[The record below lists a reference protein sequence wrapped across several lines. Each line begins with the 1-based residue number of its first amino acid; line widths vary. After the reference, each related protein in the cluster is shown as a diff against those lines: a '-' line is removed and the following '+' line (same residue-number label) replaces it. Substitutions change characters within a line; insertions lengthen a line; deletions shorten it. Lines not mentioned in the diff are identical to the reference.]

1 MVVPERSTC
10 RRSLSSIEED
20 REEQMNQQNP
30 KDWKT
35 YDQFAYGIDTNRL
48 PPTSKLAGTTHAV
61 TFDDGRKLDLALSA
75 GEARWSDGDGHG
87 TDKSEV
93 IEVAPSTYFIE
104 IVFASRPKESETLIL
119 NIETGRAL
127 SIYSIVRD
135 KEQSVG
141 EPQVAQIFRAGTAGK
156 ATGFKPTE
164 SRDLIGLRAHFTYS
178 PNHTY
183 EHTYLSSQR
192 YAWQCLVGV
201 QRGHGDV
208 DLATTYKFDENQYV
222 FTFREF
228 KIPVAST
235 FFYNFKDMRSTGK
248 FLGIAGDGSIQN
260 NPAGAHI
267 RKVSMTYYLPG
278 QEPV

>member
-1 MVVPERSTC
+1 
-10 RRSLSSIEED
+10 
-20 REEQMNQQNP
+20 MNENP

-35 YDQFAYGIDTNRL
+35 YDEFAYGIDTNRL
-48 PPTSKLAGTTHAV
+48 PASDALAGSSYRIG
-61 TFDDGRKLDLALSA
+61 FDDGRMLDLAIGK
-75 GEARWSDGDGHG
+75 GEAEWSDGRESA
-87 TDKSEV
+87 TDKAEV
-93 IEVAPSTYFIE
+93 IEVAPNTYFIE
-104 IVFASRPKESETLIL
+104 IVFAARPREAETLIL
-119 NIETGRAL
+119 NVETRRAL

-135 KEQSVG
+135 AKDAAG
-141 EPQVAQIFRAGTAGK
+141 EPQVAQIFRPGIVEGGAASGPEPA
-156 ATGFKPTE
+156 E

-178 PNHTY
+178 PNHVY

-208 DLATTYKFDENQYV
+208 DLTTTYKFDENQYV

-235 FFYNFKDMRSTGK
+235 FFYNFDDMRSTGK
-248 FLGIAGDGSIQN
+248 FLGITGDGRIQN
-260 NPAGAHI
+260 SPAGAFI
-267 RKVSMTYYLPG
+267 RKASMTYYLPG